1 MIPLLSTTVIPIQ
14 RLQHHDG
21 RSDYRVLMIKRAST
35 LRVLP
40 GFWVFPG
47 GIVDSVDVQK
57 ARILQDGTHA
67 ATVLRQIGIP
77 DCLSWIDAAWPENIS
92 PLTISHEVASY
103 SLINAGMRELEEET
117 GLSGSCNDQW
127 SGVRYFGRRVTP
139 TLFKYRFDTH
149 YFLCEL
155 ENAGP
160 LLTSSAEV
168 EQARWFSPDEW
179 LYELKQLPNIE
190 FRIAPPTID
199 ALRALAQYVYLS
211 DLLAD
216 GKMMEQVNDPER
228 LTSFQNLLA
237 DSI

>member
-47 GIVDSVDVQK
+47 GIVEPVDVQK
-57 ARILQDGTHA
+57 SRILQDGSHA
-67 ATVLRQIGIP
+67 TTVLRQIGVP
-77 DCLSWIDAAWPENIS
+77 DGLNWTDAGWPADVS
-92 PLTISHEVASY
+92 PLTINREVAAY

-117 GLSGSCNDQW
+117 GLSGSFNEPW
-127 SGVRYFGRRVTP
+127 SSVRYFGRRVTP

-149 YFLCEL
+149 YFLFEL
-155 ENAGP
+155 DNAGP

-179 LYELKQLPNIE
+179 QYELKQLPNVE
-190 FRIAPPTID
+190 FRIAPPTVD
-199 ALRALAQYVYLS
+199 ALHALSEYVYLS
-211 DLLAD
+211 DLLAH
-216 GKMMEQVNDPER
+216 GMMSEQVNDPDR
-228 LTSFQNLLA
+228 LASFQNLLA